1 MQQYEHDD
9 GMNPVKA
16 NGITTAY
23 ASGIV
28 VLSALLFLVIV
39 KRGFRGVSAGG
50 VSLGI
55 K

>member
-1 MQQYEHDD
+1 MQQYDHDD

-28 VLSALLFLVIV
+28 VLGALLFLVLV